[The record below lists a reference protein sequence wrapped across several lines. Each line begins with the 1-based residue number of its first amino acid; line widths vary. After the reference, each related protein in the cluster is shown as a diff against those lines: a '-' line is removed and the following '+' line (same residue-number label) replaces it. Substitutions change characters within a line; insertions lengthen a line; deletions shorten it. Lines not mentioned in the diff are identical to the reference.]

1 MQNRQ
6 NHEKKNHHKNCG
18 GRREITVI
26 QRRVD
31 VRFTLIIGTSSQPI
45 ENREKNVY
53 DQVQQGVHPVE
64 EADWNRAQKS
74 VNHHENRVERM
85 FCDVIGID
93 SVVFEE
99 NGPVSSG
106 NP

>member
-6 NHEKKNHHKNCG
+6 NHEKKNHYKNCG

-53 DQVQQGVHPVE
+53 D
-64 EADWNRAQKS
+64 
-74 VNHHENRVERM
+74 
-85 FCDVIGID
+85 
-93 SVVFEE
+93 
-99 NGPVSSG
+99 
-106 NP
+106 